1 MQKERKRKALW
12 DHQHQGE
19 SCKNF
24 PPNIFL
30 GTCNAGT
37 APRDKSLLR
46 ENFQI
51 PDEVSVTATTVTN
64 SPLQWEA
71 SACSGVGPRKSR
83 PTALGGK
90 GKQQG
95 LHKGE
100 LYPPGKSETAA
111 CGQQPE
117 KKALPKCN
125 PGDPQLLQGSSC
137 LACPLRSL
145 ISICHLKGTTVLLK
159 YCSDR

>member
-19 SCKNF
+19 SCKSF

-30 GTCNAGT
+30 GTCNAGIV
-37 APRDKSLLR
+37 PRDKSLLR
-46 ENFQI
+46 ESFWI

-83 PTALGGK
+83 PTAPGGE

-95 LHKGE
+95 LREEE
-100 LYPPGKSETAA
+100 LYPPGKSDRAA
-111 CGQQPE
+111 HGQQPE
-117 KKALPKCN
+117 KRAFPQCN
-125 PGDPQLLQGSSC
+125 PGDPQLLQGLSC
-137 LACPLRSL
+137 LACPLCRL
-145 ISICHLKGTTVLLK
+145 ISICLLKGTTLLLK
-159 YCSDR
+159 YCSER